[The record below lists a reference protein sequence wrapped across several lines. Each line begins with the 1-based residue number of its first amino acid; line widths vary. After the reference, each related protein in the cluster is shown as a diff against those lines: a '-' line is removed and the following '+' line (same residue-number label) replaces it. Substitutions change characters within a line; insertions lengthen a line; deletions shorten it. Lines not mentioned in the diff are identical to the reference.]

1 MRKKS
6 NLLMLI
12 LIAAITASGCNS
24 VQTVDSTTTNTVPI
38 TNTSSLDSS
47 EETILTAQQILGDI
61 SIQSVILKE
70 DGVIRKKAYLTT
82 SEQLEKV
89 KELWNQIKVK
99 ESSDVTVQELDIL
112 YGEPSR
118 IIQINDNLELY
129 VDATLKRIYIDSKS
143 YELIEFPRELFNEIM
158 ETAGVNEITPDEN
171 YIREYY
177 ERFQKIGAD
186 NLAEEMMQKYGDI
199 LRGIE

>member
-1 MRKKS
+1 
-6 NLLMLI
+6 MLI
-12 LIAAITASGCNS
+12 LIAAITASGCNY
-24 VQTVDSTTTNTVPI
+24 VQTVDSTITNTVPI

-61 SIQSVILKE
+61 SVQSVILKE
-70 DGVIRKKAYLTT
+70 DGVTRRETHITT
-82 SEQLEKV
+82 LEQLEKV

-129 VDATLKRIYIDSKS
+129 VDATLKRIYIDSKG

>member
-70 DGVIRKKAYLTT
+70 DGVIRKEAYLTT

>member
-1 MRKKS
+1 
-6 NLLMLI
+6 MLI

-61 SIQSVILKE
+61 SVQGVILKE
-70 DGVIRKKAYLTT
+70 DGVTRRETHITT
-82 SEQLEKV
+82 LEQLEKV

-129 VDATLKRIYIDSKS
+129 VDATLKRIYIDSKG

>member
-1 MRKKS
+1 
-6 NLLMLI
+6 MLI

-129 VDATLKRIYIDSKS
+129 VDATLKRIYIDSKG

-186 NLAEEMMQKYGDI
+186 NLAEEMMQKYGEI
-199 LRGIE
+199 LKGIE

>member
-12 LIAAITASGCNS
+12 LIAAIIASGCNS

-70 DGVIRKKAYLTT
+70 DGVNNF
-82 SEQLEKV
+82 SESQ
-89 KELWNQIKVK
+89 
-99 ESSDVTVQELDIL
+99 
-112 YGEPSR
+112 
-118 IIQINDNLELY
+118 
-129 VDATLKRIYIDSKS
+129 
-143 YELIEFPRELFNEIM
+143 
-158 ETAGVNEITPDEN
+158 
-171 YIREYY
+171 
-177 ERFQKIGAD
+177 
-186 NLAEEMMQKYGDI
+186 
-199 LRGIE
+199 

>member
-1 MRKKS
+1 
-6 NLLMLI
+6 MLI
-12 LIAAITASGCNS
+12 LIGEITASGCNS

-70 DGVIRKKAYLTT
+70 DGVIRKEAYLTT

-129 VDATLKRIYIDSKS
+129 VDATLKRIYIDSKG

>member
-1 MRKKS
+1 
-6 NLLMLI
+6 MLI

-61 SIQSVILKE
+61 SVQSVILKE
-70 DGVIRKKAYLTT
+70 DGVTRRETHITT
-82 SEQLEKV
+82 LEQLEKV

>member
-1 MRKKS
+1 
-6 NLLMLI
+6 MLI

-38 TNTSSLDSS
+38 TNTSSLNSS

-70 DGVIRKKAYLTT
+70 DGVIRKEAYLTT

-129 VDATLKRIYIDSKS
+129 VDATLKRIYIDSKG

>member
-1 MRKKS
+1 
-6 NLLMLI
+6 MLI
-12 LIAAITASGCNS
+12 LIAAIIASGCNS

-70 DGVIRKKAYLTT
+70 DGVIRKEAYLTT

>member
-1 MRKKS
+1 MRYRSESLIKS
-6 NLLMLI
+6 GLR
-12 LIAAITASGCNS
+12 
-24 VQTVDSTTTNTVPI
+24 
-38 TNTSSLDSS
+38 
-47 EETILTAQQILGDI
+47 I
-61 SIQSVILKE
+61 SRSY
-70 DGVIRKKAYLTT
+70 VIRKEAYLTT

-129 VDATLKRIYIDSKS
+129 VDATLKRIYIDSKG

>member
-1 MRKKS
+1 MRGKF
-6 NLLMLI
+6 NLLMLTFI
-12 LIAAITASGCNS
+12 VVTTVSSCNS
-24 VQTVDSTTTNTVPI
+24 IPTIDSTETNAVSTENV
-38 TNTSSLDSS
+38 SSLNSA
-47 EETILTAQQILGDI
+47 EETVLTAQQVLGDI
-61 SIQSVILKE
+61 SVQSVILKE
-70 DGVIRKKAYLTT
+70 DGVTRRETYLTT
-82 SEQLEKV
+82 LEQFEKV
-89 KELWNQIKVK
+89 KELLNQIKVK
-99 ESSDVTVQELDIL
+99 EGSDITVQEADIL

-129 VDATLKRIYIDSKS
+129 VDATLKRIYIDSKG
-143 YELIEFPRELFNEIM
+143 YELIEFPRELFDEIM

-199 LRGIE
+199 LGGME

>member
-1 MRKKS
+1 M
-6 NLLMLI
+6 
-12 LIAAITASGCNS
+12 
-24 VQTVDSTTTNTVPI
+24 
-38 TNTSSLDSS
+38 
-47 EETILTAQQILGDI
+47 
-61 SIQSVILKE
+61 
-70 DGVIRKKAYLTT
+70 
-82 SEQLEKV
+82 EKV

-129 VDATLKRIYIDSKS
+129 VDATLKRIYIDSKG

>member
-1 MRKKS
+1 
-6 NLLMLI
+6 MLI
-12 LIAAITASGCNS
+12 LIATITASGCNS
-24 VQTVDSTTTNTVPI
+24 VQIVNSTTINTVPI
-38 TNTSSLDSS
+38 TNTSSLNSS
-47 EETILTAQQILGDI
+47 EEAVLTLQQILGDI
-61 SIQSVILKE
+61 SIQSAVLRE
-70 DGVIRKKAYLTT
+70 DGVTRKEIQLITA
-82 SEQLEKV
+82 EQLEKG
-89 KELWNQIKVK
+89 KELLNQIKVK
-99 ESSDVTVQELDIL
+99 ESSDSTVQEFDIL

-129 VDATLKRIYIDSKS
+129 VDATLKRIYIDSKG

-186 NLAEEMMQKYGDI
+186 NLAEEMMQKYGEI
-199 LRGIE
+199 LKGIE

>member
-129 VDATLKRIYIDSKS
+129 VDATLKRIYIDSKG

>member
-1 MRKKS
+1 
-6 NLLMLI
+6 MLI

-70 DGVIRKKAYLTT
+70 DGVIRKEAYLTT

-129 VDATLKRIYIDSKS
+129 VDATLKRIYIDSKG

>member
-61 SIQSVILKE
+61 SVQSVILKE
-70 DGVIRKKAYLTT
+70 DGVTRRETHITT
-82 SEQLEKV
+82 LEQLEKV

-129 VDATLKRIYIDSKS
+129 VDATLKRIYIDSKG

>member
-12 LIAAITASGCNS
+12 LIATITASGCNS

-129 VDATLKRIYIDSKS
+129 VDATLKRIYIDSKG

>member
-1 MRKKS
+1 
-6 NLLMLI
+6 MLI
-12 LIAAITASGCNS
+12 LIATITASGCNS

-70 DGVIRKKAYLTT
+70 DGVIRKEAYLTT

-129 VDATLKRIYIDSKS
+129 VDATLKRIYIDSKG

>member
-1 MRKKS
+1 
-6 NLLMLI
+6 MLI
-12 LIAAITASGCNS
+12 LIATITASGCNS

-129 VDATLKRIYIDSKS
+129 VDATLKRIYIDSKG